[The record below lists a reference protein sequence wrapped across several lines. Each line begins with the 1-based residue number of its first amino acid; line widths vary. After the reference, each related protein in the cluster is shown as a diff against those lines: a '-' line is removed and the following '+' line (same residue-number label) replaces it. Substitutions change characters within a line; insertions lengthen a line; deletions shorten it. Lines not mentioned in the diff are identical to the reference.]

1 MKSEICTIE
10 EISRCL
16 CVLVF
21 VLSFFLFKLGL
32 KNKSKLTDEERM
44 DREKERI
51 NYLNQHIKE
60 NEEFFFGSMTE

>member
-10 EISRCL
+10 ELSRCI

-21 VLSFFLFKLGL
+21 ILSFLFFKFAL

-44 DREKERI
+44 DREKERM
-51 NYLNQHIKE
+51 NYFNQHKKE
-60 NEEFFFGSMTE
+60 NEDFFFGSMTE

>member
-51 NYLNQHIKE
+51 N
-60 NEEFFFGSMTE
+60 